1 MSASLSV
8 QVLYQFQHS
17 LEENKKRV
25 IVTPVWNL
33 SYTGIKKN
41 LFTTRKNNV
50 GWLPFYYF
58 MIPYF
63 LYKVIYMQFEVFRVD
78 IWSESCPG
86 DAVSIHEVSITE
98 EDVKHVCGYLDDW
111 EWVTAAGEVLLMF
124 LSDSTDAHQGFSLY
138 FEPIEKVSTAG
149 MNHLMTVSVMS
160 FIIIIYLIARF
171 MGPTWGPS
179 GADRTQVGPMLAPWT
194 LLSGCLGSS
203 YFPINRELSVL
214 E

>member
-1 MSASLSV
+1 
-8 QVLYQFQHS
+8 
-17 LEENKKRV
+17 
-25 IVTPVWNL
+25 
-33 SYTGIKKN
+33 
-41 LFTTRKNNV
+41 
-50 GWLPFYYF
+50 

-63 LYKVIYMQFEVFRVD
+63 LFKVIYMQFEVFRVD
-78 IWSESCPG
+78 IWSKSCPG
-86 DAVSIHEVSITE
+86 DVVSIHEVSITE
-98 EDVKHVCGYLDDW
+98 EDVKRVCGYLDDW
-111 EWVTAAGEVLLMF
+111 EWVTAGGEVLLMF

-160 FIIIIYLIARF
+160 FIRIISLIARF

-203 YFPINRELSVL
+203 YFPISRELSVL